1 MAPALPCAHCTK
13 QETQMPYHVSEPQGN
28 QLLQTHPTARHIP
41 PSLARTVSGTS
52 QISPTLLG
60 NALAWLAP
68 SLPFTAVSNALPG
81 TPHSGSLAVSCRAL
95 HGLSSPIIPLTDCLS
110 LPSDCEHAG
119 GRAHR
124 CLARDLR

>member
-1 MAPALPCAHCTK
+1 
-13 QETQMPYHVSEPQGN
+13 MPYHVSEPQGN

-60 NALAWLAP
+60 NAFAWLAP